1 MPSNCKQ
8 TVIDLTTKAIST
20 LVMSTTSKSVDYW
33 LDIIQWIREVNAMIG
48 LESKKKSNLLNFKG
62 KSRVAT
68 YSCSWCRNAG
78 FCRNVQNWIELRI
91 ANSISL
97 ILGANRSLAKV
108 FLLWSIYSTSFDL
121 HWNYVVNKS
130 TIMWINVPLSST
142 FFYLVLLFT
151 SLKPSTANRRSF
163 SNTRSF
169 HLHHHHHRRRR
180 HCSYICQQSYFL
192 HHYCVTM
199 IIDHHRNRHRHKY
212 EVWPPLQYEVWSQ
225 QQIWGIIT
233 TISTI
238 GWALTQR
245 LRTRHHQTE
254 KMRKTTLAERCL
266 ASYP

>member
-1 MPSNCKQ
+1 
-8 TVIDLTTKAIST
+8 
-20 LVMSTTSKSVDYW
+20 
-33 LDIIQWIREVNAMIG
+33 
-48 LESKKKSNLLNFKG
+48 
-62 KSRVAT
+62 
-68 YSCSWCRNAG
+68 
-78 FCRNVQNWIELRI
+78 
-91 ANSISL
+91 
-97 ILGANRSLAKV
+97 
-108 FLLWSIYSTSFDL
+108 
-121 HWNYVVNKS
+121 
-130 TIMWINVPLSST
+130 MWIIIPLSSA

-169 HLHHHHHRRRR
+169 HLHHHHHHRRR

-212 EVWPPLQYEVWSQ
+212 EVWPPPQYEVWSQ
-225 QQIWGIIT
+225 QQIWGMIT

-266 ASYP
+266 ASYQ

>member
-1 MPSNCKQ
+1 
-8 TVIDLTTKAIST
+8 
-20 LVMSTTSKSVDYW
+20 
-33 LDIIQWIREVNAMIG
+33 MIG

-130 TIMWINVPLSST
+130 TIMWIIVSLSST

-169 HLHHHHHRRRR
+169 HLHHHHHHRRR

-199 IIDHHRNRHRHKY
+199 IIVIATNMWYDHHHNMRYDHNNK
-212 EVWPPLQYEVWSQ
+212 YEVWSQ
-225 QQIWGIIT
+225 P
-233 TISTI
+233 S
-238 GWALTQR
+238 
-245 LRTRHHQTE
+245 
-254 KMRKTTLAERCL
+254 
-266 ASYP
+266 PP